1 MFDFN
6 KDVATRDNIIFGEY
20 DEEKYMGGAR
30 YFESVSTETIK
41 KLMELNYLDPNE
53 SQNDSPTAG
62 EMIEFAERYGDYEF
76 GGYVISSK
84 RNDYRVN
91 LTTISKLQPVEYEEE
106 MDFIKKFRFA
116 DEFDVDGELYAWYD

>member
-6 KDVATRDNIIFGEY
+6 KDVETRDKLIFGYY

-30 YFESVSTETIK
+30 YFKSVSTETIK

-76 GGYVISSK
+76 GGYVIALK
-84 RNDYRVN
+84 RSDYRVN
-91 LTTISKLQPVEYEEE
+91 LTTISKSQPVDREEE
-106 MDFIKKFRFA
+106 LAFIKRFRFA